1 MRKFYSHYDNLKVA
15 RDAPPE
21 VIRAAWRS
29 LCAKYHPDRH
39 PDDPEAARVM
49 TLINAAHDV
58 LSDPVRRQEH
68 DEWIAS
74 VEKQLDEIVHP
85 RHTPYPEYTPF
96 AGRTDSEGR
105 LRLVRRSLMLLVV
118 SAALI
123 GGVGYALHHNFATT
137 AADPTLLPYEAT
149 RSPSA
154 PKQRR
159 TAVDGSGKS
168 APAAETSGY
177 VPGYPQRDADGTGSV
192 TVDNSSNES
201 DIFVKLFAL
210 DGSGKGPERVFFVEA
225 GERFTVEGLR
235 GGHYDLRYREL
246 ASGTV
251 ARSEAFDV
259 PFVAVQGNDRPR
271 NVTMRIE
278 QLAEP
283 KSTVCSIKDIEF

>member
-49 TLINAAHDV
+49 TLINAANDV
-58 LSDPVRRQEH
+58 LSDPVRRKQH
-68 DEWIAS
+68 DDWIAS
-74 VEKQLDEIVHP
+74 VENQLDEIVHP

-96 AGRTDSEGR
+96 NGRPDGKGGSR
-105 LRLVRRSLMLLVV
+105 YVRRGLMFVALP
-118 SAALI
+118 AILI
-123 GGVGYALHHNFATT
+123 GGVGFALHHTYATPE
-137 AADPTLLPYEAT
+137 ADPTLLTYEAT

-154 PKQRR
+154 PRPRR
-159 TAVDGSGKS
+159 PAIDPGGKTA
-168 APAAETSGY
+168 PAETSGY
-177 VPGYPQRDADGTGSV
+177 VPGYEQRVADGSGSV
-192 TVDNSSNES
+192 TVDNSPNES
-201 DIFVKLFAL
+201 DVFVKLFAL
-210 DGSGKGPERVFFVEA
+210 DGGGKGPERVFFVEA
-225 GERFTVEGLR
+225 GQRFTVEGLR

-246 ASGTV
+246 ASGNV

-259 PFVAVQGNDRPR
+259 PFVPVQGSQRPG

-283 KSTVCSIKDIEF
+283 KATVCSIKDIEF